1 MEFEKKE
8 FDIKNSSQ
16 EEIENLYGL
25 SSVNILKNKV
35 MFYEECG
42 RADILKI
49 ELMLN
54 VLIDCYYALFASLVN
69 PESIID
75 HKEVISIINT
85 QTKALINCYETTKS
99 KYNQQKN

>member
-16 EEIENLYGL
+16 EEIEKLYGL
-25 SSVNILKNKV
+25 SSVNILKNKG
-35 MFYEECG
+35 MFYETCE
-42 RADILKI
+42 RKDILKA

-54 VLIDCYYALFASLVN
+54 ALIDCYYILFISVVN

-75 HKEVISIINT
+75 HKEVISMINT
-85 QTKALINCYETTKS
+85 QTKTLINCYEATMS
-99 KYNQQKN
+99 KYNQTKK